1 MTQRPSN
8 TKDRLIVT
16 AAQLFQRSGYN
27 GVGLAELLAEAQ
39 APKGSLYHHFP
50 KGKPDLALAAAS
62 WASDGMLSM
71 IAAAFDDAADFRD
84 GVTTLCH
91 KIAKLFDTSA
101 QWETCPIAATLFESP
116 DNRAFRE
123 HADRLYESWI
133 IEVRNHAA
141 RFGVSDPENAADTLF
156 IVMQGGWQLA
166 RARRDSNVLRRLP
179 DLFPWDTLR
188 QPG

>member
-1 MTQRPSN
+1 MTQRPQN
-8 TKDRLIVT
+8 TRDRLTQT
-16 AAQLFQRSGYN
+16 AARLFQRSGYN
-27 GVGLAELLAEAQ
+27 GVGLTEILTEAR

-50 KGKPDLALAAAS
+50 KGKQDLALAAAS
-62 WASDGMLSM
+62 WASDGMRDM
-71 IAAAFDDAADFRD
+71 IAAAFNDAQDFRS
-84 GVTTLCH
+84 GVSTLCH
-91 KIAKLFDTSA
+91 KIAKLFDTSP

-133 IEVRNHAA
+133 VEVRNHAA
-141 RFGVSDPENAADTLF
+141 RFGVSDPEKAADTLF

-179 DLFPWDTLR
+179 DLFPWDSLR

>member
-1 MTQRPSN
+1 MTRRPQN
-8 TKDRLIVT
+8 TRDRLTQT
-16 AAQLFQRSGYN
+16 AARLFQRSGYN
-27 GVGLAELLAEAQ
+27 GVGLTEILTEAQ

-50 KGKPDLALAAAS
+50 KGKQDLALAAAS
-62 WASDGMLSM
+62 WASDGMRDM
-71 IAAAFDDAADFRD
+71 IAAAFNDAQDFRA

-91 KIAKLFDTSA
+91 RIAKLFDSSP

-116 DNRAFRE
+116 DNRAFRD

-133 IEVRNHAA
+133 DEVRDHAK
-141 RFGVSDPENAADTLF
+141 RFGIPQPDMAADTLF

-179 DLFPWDTLR
+179 DHVPWDR
-188 QPG
+188 FQHQD